1 MPRNRESRQTVLQT
15 YFVRLAAIASFA
27 FAVPVMPSFAQAPAF
42 VQLKIVKAGLLVGA
56 GAGSGVLSYRGR
68 NYRFRWS
75 GISLGVTAGATVGR
89 LEGSASGIREI
100 SDFAGTYSSVGGGA
114 SLVGGVGAV
123 HLRNDKGVTMELRG
137 PRGGWEF
144 AANLSTITISMN

>member
-1 MPRNRESRQTVLQT
+1 M
-15 YFVRLAAIASFA
+15 
-27 FAVPVMPSFAQAPAF
+27 
-42 VQLKIVKAGLLVGA
+42 
-56 GAGSGVLSYRGR
+56 LSYRGR